1 MRVQDVKVYPLAPV
15 NKNIQNIAV
24 MIRYALYNYL
34 PQRYLKRASFEQI
47 DLDRRI
53 LDFKNGRKYATRWA
67 AREMA
72 RCLSLMDL
80 HNTVVVCIPASCSRT
95 NNIRYKYFSEE
106 LSQRLGAVN
115 GFGHI
120 IVSGHRQKVHISH
133 LHQLADGATEYYHID
148 EDFFRGKQVLV
159 VDDITTTGKTADAFI
174 ERMESI
180 GARVRMAM
188 FLAKTKNYKFINH

>member
-1 MRVQDVKVYPLAPV
+1 
-15 NKNIQNIAV
+15 
-24 MIRYALYNYL
+24 
-34 PQRYLKRASFEQI
+34 
-47 DLDRRI
+47 
-53 LDFKNGRKYATRWA
+53 
-67 AREMA
+67 MA

-148 EDFFRGKQVLV
+148 EDDKGSTAGMADLIIAKHRSGATDEVRLRFVKEFARFENPPMDGLGELTAGGGMQPNGRFDQGGSMIIDSKMN
-159 VDDITTTGKTADAFI
+159 DDNFASDDADPF
-174 ERMESI
+174 
-180 GARVRMAM
+180 
-188 FLAKTKNYKFINH
+188 